1 MSKISDELREHGNG
15 YFEQRNGDCEWLYDI
30 ADRIDNEMVEL
41 PKDADGREVPLD
53 TKELYDANGKR
64 VPIASFTFK
73 CGIYGRWSYW
83 KAFSPAAKGKD
94 GMFFVDGLY
103 LTPPDSWERIADE
116 MDKFV
121 DDTPGIDTFYA
132 STASRLRDFAD
143 RIRKLAKEQTNE

>member
-30 ADRIDNEMVEL
+30 ADRIDAEMVEL
-41 PKDADGREVPLD
+41 PIGVDGKNWTGREECFWVESRDGVWARHSLLSLD
-53 TKELYDANGKR
+53 LTNGSKWYVR
-64 VPIASFTFK
+64 DTEGLCYEA
-73 CGIYGRWSYW
+73 G
-83 KAFSPAAKGKD
+83 
-94 GMFFVDGLY
+94 FVWHEC
-103 LTPPDSWERIADE
+103 PDSFESIADD

>member
-30 ADRIDNEMVEL
+30 ADRIDAEMVEL
-41 PKDADGREVPLD
+41 PKDGGGKIWTGCEDFFWVESRGGVWVHHSLLSLD
-53 TKELYDANGKR
+53 LINGSKWYVR
-64 VPIASFTFK
+64 DTGGHGYEAGLVWHERHDSFE
-73 CGIYGRWSYW
+73 S
-83 KAFSPAAKGKD
+83 
-94 GMFFVDGLY
+94 
-103 LTPPDSWERIADE
+103 IADD

-143 RIRKLAKEQTNE
+143 RIRKLAKKQDHE